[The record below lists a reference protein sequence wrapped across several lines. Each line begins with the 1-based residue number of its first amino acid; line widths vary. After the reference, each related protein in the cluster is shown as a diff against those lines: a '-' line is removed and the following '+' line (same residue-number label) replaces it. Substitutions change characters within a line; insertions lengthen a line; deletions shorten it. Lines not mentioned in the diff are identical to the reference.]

1 MSRSPRFPDANESD
15 SVVVEIVEVL
25 EENGV
30 GRESYQ
36 LPQYVDPDALGQFV
50 ASLDGEFT
58 VTFTVEN
65 VRVEVTQEGVT
76 TEDSA

>member
-1 MSRSPRFPDANESD
+1 MSRSPRFPNANESD

-50 ASLDGEFT
+50 ASLDDEFT

>member
-1 MSRSPRFPDANESD
+1 MSRSPGFPNANGSD

-36 LPQYVDPDALGQFV
+36 LHQYVDPDALGQFV

>member
-1 MSRSPRFPDANESD
+1 
-15 SVVVEIVEVL
+15 
-25 EENGV
+25 V

-36 LPQYVDPDALGQFV
+36 LHQYVDPDALGQFV
-50 ASLDGEFT
+50 ASIDDEFT